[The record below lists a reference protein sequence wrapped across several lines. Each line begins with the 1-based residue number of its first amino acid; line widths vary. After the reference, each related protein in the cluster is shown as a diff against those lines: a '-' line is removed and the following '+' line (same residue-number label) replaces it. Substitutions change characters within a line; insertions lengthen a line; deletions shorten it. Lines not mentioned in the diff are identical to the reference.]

1 MGNNGEELKAFNV
14 RDGYGIRCA
23 LTSDIEV
30 AIITGRKAKLVEDRC
45 ATLGIT
51 HLYQGQSNKLIAF
64 SDLLEKLAIAPEN
77 VAYVGDDLIDWPVM
91 EKVGLSENFEEEVLK
106 SDVPVLVDMFATW
119 CGPCKMMAP
128 VVAQL
133 AEEYK
138 GSVKVGKLDI
148 DQNVDIVAQYKIMSV
163 PTFSRETRSRGQPK

>member
-1 MGNNGEELKAFNV
+1 M
-14 RDGYGIRCA
+14 I
-23 LTSDIEV
+23 
-30 AIITGRKAKLVEDRC
+30 
-45 ATLGIT
+45 
-51 HLYQGQSNKLIAF
+51 
-64 SDLLEKLAIAPEN
+64 
-77 VAYVGDDLIDWPVM
+77 M
-91 EKVGLSENFEEEVLK
+91 EYTFTSENFEEEVLK

-163 PTFSRETRSRGQPK
+163 PTFLVIKDGEVVKKLIGAVSKEELVEAIGQAKQFDEYIKY

>member
-1 MGNNGEELKAFNV
+1 M
-14 RDGYGIRCA
+14 I
-23 LTSDIEV
+23 
-30 AIITGRKAKLVEDRC
+30 
-45 ATLGIT
+45 
-51 HLYQGQSNKLIAF
+51 
-64 SDLLEKLAIAPEN
+64 
-77 VAYVGDDLIDWPVM
+77 M
-91 EKVGLSENFEEEVLK
+91 EYTFTSENFEEEVLK

-119 CGPCKMMAP
+119 CGPCKMRAP

-163 PTFSRETRSRGQPK
+163 PTFLVIKDGEVVKKLIGAVSKEELVEAIGQAK

>member
-1 MGNNGEELKAFNV
+1 M
-14 RDGYGIRCA
+14 I
-23 LTSDIEV
+23 
-30 AIITGRKAKLVEDRC
+30 
-45 ATLGIT
+45 
-51 HLYQGQSNKLIAF
+51 
-64 SDLLEKLAIAPEN
+64 
-77 VAYVGDDLIDWPVM
+77 M
-91 EKVGLSENFEEEVLK
+91 EYTFTSENFEEEVLK

-163 PTFSRETRSRGQPK
+163 PTFLVIKDGEVVKKLIGAVSKEELVEAISQAK

>member
-1 MGNNGEELKAFNV
+1 M
-14 RDGYGIRCA
+14 I
-23 LTSDIEV
+23 
-30 AIITGRKAKLVEDRC
+30 
-45 ATLGIT
+45 
-51 HLYQGQSNKLIAF
+51 
-64 SDLLEKLAIAPEN
+64 
-77 VAYVGDDLIDWPVM
+77 M
-91 EKVGLSENFEEEVLK
+91 EYTFTSENFEEEVLK

-163 PTFSRETRSRGQPK
+163 PTFLVIKDGELVKKLIGAVSKEELVEAIGQAK

>member
-1 MGNNGEELKAFNV
+1 M
-14 RDGYGIRCA
+14 I
-23 LTSDIEV
+23 
-30 AIITGRKAKLVEDRC
+30 
-45 ATLGIT
+45 
-51 HLYQGQSNKLIAF
+51 
-64 SDLLEKLAIAPEN
+64 
-77 VAYVGDDLIDWPVM
+77 M
-91 EKVGLSENFEEEVLK
+91 EYTFTSENFEEEVLK
-106 SDVPVLVDMFATW
+106 SDVPVLVDMFAKW

-163 PTFSRETRSRGQPK
+163 PTFLVIKDGEVVKKLIGAVSKEELVEAIGQAK

>member
-1 MGNNGEELKAFNV
+1 M
-14 RDGYGIRCA
+14 I
-23 LTSDIEV
+23 
-30 AIITGRKAKLVEDRC
+30 
-45 ATLGIT
+45 
-51 HLYQGQSNKLIAF
+51 
-64 SDLLEKLAIAPEN
+64 
-77 VAYVGDDLIDWPVM
+77 M
-91 EKVGLSENFEEEVLK
+91 EYTFTSENFEEEVLK

-138 GSVKVGKLDI
+138 GSVKVDI

-163 PTFSRETRSRGQPK
+163 PTFLVIKDGEVVKKLIGAVSKEELVEAIGQAK

>member
-1 MGNNGEELKAFNV
+1 
-14 RDGYGIRCA
+14 
-23 LTSDIEV
+23 
-30 AIITGRKAKLVEDRC
+30 
-45 ATLGIT
+45 
-51 HLYQGQSNKLIAF
+51 
-64 SDLLEKLAIAPEN
+64 
-77 VAYVGDDLIDWPVM
+77 M
-91 EKVGLSENFEEEVLK
+91 EYTFTSENFEEEVLK

-163 PTFSRETRSRGQPK
+163 PTFLVIKDGEVVKKLIGAVSKEELVEAIGPAK

>member
-1 MGNNGEELKAFNV
+1 M
-14 RDGYGIRCA
+14 I
-23 LTSDIEV
+23 
-30 AIITGRKAKLVEDRC
+30 
-45 ATLGIT
+45 
-51 HLYQGQSNKLIAF
+51 
-64 SDLLEKLAIAPEN
+64 
-77 VAYVGDDLIDWPVM
+77 M
-91 EKVGLSENFEEEVLK
+91 EYTFTSENFEEEVLK

-128 VVAQL
+128 IVAQL

-163 PTFSRETRSRGQPK
+163 PTFLVIKDGEVVKKLIGAVSKEELVEAIGQAKQYDEYIKY

>member
-1 MGNNGEELKAFNV
+1 M
-14 RDGYGIRCA
+14 I
-23 LTSDIEV
+23 
-30 AIITGRKAKLVEDRC
+30 
-45 ATLGIT
+45 
-51 HLYQGQSNKLIAF
+51 
-64 SDLLEKLAIAPEN
+64 
-77 VAYVGDDLIDWPVM
+77 M
-91 EKVGLSENFEEEVLK
+91 EYTFTSENFEEEVLK
-106 SDVPVLVDMFATW
+106 SDVPVLVDMYATW

-163 PTFSRETRSRGQPK
+163 PTFLVIKDGEVVKKLIGAVSKEELVEAIGQAK

>member
-1 MGNNGEELKAFNV
+1 M
-14 RDGYGIRCA
+14 I
-23 LTSDIEV
+23 
-30 AIITGRKAKLVEDRC
+30 
-45 ATLGIT
+45 
-51 HLYQGQSNKLIAF
+51 
-64 SDLLEKLAIAPEN
+64 
-77 VAYVGDDLIDWPVM
+77 M
-91 EKVGLSENFEEEVLK
+91 EYTFTSENFEEEVLK

-163 PTFSRETRSRGQPK
+163 PTFLVIKDGEVVKKLNGAVSKEELVEAIGQAK

>member
-1 MGNNGEELKAFNV
+1 M
-14 RDGYGIRCA
+14 I
-23 LTSDIEV
+23 
-30 AIITGRKAKLVEDRC
+30 
-45 ATLGIT
+45 
-51 HLYQGQSNKLIAF
+51 
-64 SDLLEKLAIAPEN
+64 
-77 VAYVGDDLIDWPVM
+77 M
-91 EKVGLSENFEEEVLK
+91 EYTFTSENFEEEVLK

-128 VVAQL
+128 IVAQL

-163 PTFSRETRSRGQPK
+163 PTFLVIKDGEVVKKLIGAVSKEELVEAIDQAK

>member
-1 MGNNGEELKAFNV
+1 M
-14 RDGYGIRCA
+14 I
-23 LTSDIEV
+23 
-30 AIITGRKAKLVEDRC
+30 
-45 ATLGIT
+45 
-51 HLYQGQSNKLIAF
+51 
-64 SDLLEKLAIAPEN
+64 
-77 VAYVGDDLIDWPVM
+77 M
-91 EKVGLSENFEEEVLK
+91 EYTFTSENFEEEVLK

-138 GSVKVGKLDI
+138 ESVKVGKLDI

-163 PTFSRETRSRGQPK
+163 PTFLVIKDGEVVKKLIGAVSKEELVEAIGQAK

>member
-1 MGNNGEELKAFNV
+1 MIMEYTF
-14 RDGYGIRCA
+14 
-23 LTSDIEV
+23 TSEI
-30 AIITGRKAKLVEDRC
+30 
-45 ATLGIT
+45 
-51 HLYQGQSNKLIAF
+51 
-64 SDLLEKLAIAPEN
+64 
-77 VAYVGDDLIDWPVM
+77 
-91 EKVGLSENFEEEVLK
+91 FEEEVLK

-133 AEEYK
+133 AKEYK

-163 PTFSRETRSRGQPK
+163 PTFLVIKDGEVKAKLIGAVSKEELVEAIDQAK

>member
-1 MGNNGEELKAFNV
+1 
-14 RDGYGIRCA
+14 
-23 LTSDIEV
+23 
-30 AIITGRKAKLVEDRC
+30 
-45 ATLGIT
+45 
-51 HLYQGQSNKLIAF
+51 
-64 SDLLEKLAIAPEN
+64 
-77 VAYVGDDLIDWPVM
+77 M
-91 EKVGLSENFEEEVLK
+91 EYTFTSENFEEEVLK

-163 PTFSRETRSRGQPK
+163 PTFLVFKDGEVVAKLIGAVSKEELVEAIDQAK

>member
-1 MGNNGEELKAFNV
+1 M
-14 RDGYGIRCA
+14 I
-23 LTSDIEV
+23 
-30 AIITGRKAKLVEDRC
+30 
-45 ATLGIT
+45 
-51 HLYQGQSNKLIAF
+51 
-64 SDLLEKLAIAPEN
+64 
-77 VAYVGDDLIDWPVM
+77 M
-91 EKVGLSENFEEEVLK
+91 EYTFTSENFEEEVLK

-163 PTFSRETRSRGQPK
+163 PTFLVIKDGEVVKKLIGAVSKEELVEAIGQANQYDEYIKY

>member
-1 MGNNGEELKAFNV
+1 
-14 RDGYGIRCA
+14 
-23 LTSDIEV
+23 
-30 AIITGRKAKLVEDRC
+30 
-45 ATLGIT
+45 
-51 HLYQGQSNKLIAF
+51 
-64 SDLLEKLAIAPEN
+64 
-77 VAYVGDDLIDWPVM
+77 M
-91 EKVGLSENFEEEVLK
+91 EYTFTSENFEEEVLK

-138 GSVKVGKLDI
+138 GTVKVGKLDI

-163 PTFSRETRSRGQPK
+163 PTFLVFKDGEVVAKLIGAVSKEELVEAIDQAK

>member
-1 MGNNGEELKAFNV
+1 
-14 RDGYGIRCA
+14 
-23 LTSDIEV
+23 
-30 AIITGRKAKLVEDRC
+30 
-45 ATLGIT
+45 
-51 HLYQGQSNKLIAF
+51 
-64 SDLLEKLAIAPEN
+64 
-77 VAYVGDDLIDWPVM
+77 M
-91 EKVGLSENFEEEVLK
+91 EYTFTSENFEEEVLK

-128 VVAQL
+128 IVAQL

-163 PTFSRETRSRGQPK
+163 PTFLVIKDGEVVKKLIGAVSKEELVEAIGQAK

>member
-1 MGNNGEELKAFNV
+1 
-14 RDGYGIRCA
+14 
-23 LTSDIEV
+23 
-30 AIITGRKAKLVEDRC
+30 
-45 ATLGIT
+45 
-51 HLYQGQSNKLIAF
+51 
-64 SDLLEKLAIAPEN
+64 
-77 VAYVGDDLIDWPVM
+77 M
-91 EKVGLSENFEEEVLK
+91 EYTFTSENFEEEVLK

-148 DQNVDIVAQYKIMSV
+148 DQNVDMVAQYKIMSV
-163 PTFSRETRSRGQPK
+163 PTFLVIKDGEVVKKLIGAVSKEELVEAIGQAK